1 MEEKPTEQPTNELE
15 KGKEETVV
23 KAKKKDGR
31 GKPRT
36 EAQKAATARM
46 LARKEEVRASNR
58 KAKADAK
65 EKEIEDAVEKR
76 IKNKKTIEKE
86 APSSDSS
93 DSSSSSDEDPSP
105 PPPKRP
111 SRKVKAKRKNPV
123 VQYHNYYY
131 GNTSSHQSSERKP
144 NTEDKRTSSPLPA
157 KPKLEGTVK
166 PKPKIHFV

>member
-1 MEEKPTEQPTNELE
+1 MEEKPNDQPMNELE

-23 KAKKKDGR
+23 KPKKKDGR

-36 EAQKAATARM
+36 EAQKAATAKM
-46 LARKEEVRASNR
+46 LARKEEVRATNR

-76 IKNKKTIEKE
+76 IKNKKITKKK
-86 APSSDSS
+86 ASSADSS
-93 DSSSSSDEDPSP
+93 DSSSSSDEDEDSSP
-105 PPPKRP
+105 PPPTRP
-111 SRKVKAKRKNPV
+111 SRKTKTKTKQPV

-131 GNTSSHQSSERKP
+131 GNTSSHQSSEHKP
-144 NTEDKRTSSPLPA
+144 KEKRTTSPPPA
-157 KPKLEGTVK
+157 KAKTEEIVK